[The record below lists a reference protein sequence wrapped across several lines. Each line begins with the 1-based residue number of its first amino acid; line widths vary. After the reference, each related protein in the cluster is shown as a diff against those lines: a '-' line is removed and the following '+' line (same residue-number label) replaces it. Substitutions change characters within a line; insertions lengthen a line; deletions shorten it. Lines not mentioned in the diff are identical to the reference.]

1 MTSRDFA
8 YWLMGSL
15 ELTPPEDGLNK
26 EQTQILKNHLN
37 MVFAHEITPDGKLKD
52 VDTSTVRF
60 VDGQETIDGLP
71 KINC

>member
-37 MVFAHEITPDGKLKD
+37 MVFAHDITPDGELKYKPGF
-52 VDTSTVRF
+52 SF
-60 VDGQETIDGLP
+60 DGQEEIDGLP
-71 KINC
+71 KVNC

>member
-37 MVFAHEITPDGKLKD
+37 MVFAHDISPDGEIKD
-52 VDTSTVRF
+52 RPVFSL
-60 VDGQETIDGLP
+60 DGQEEIDGLP
-71 KINC
+71 KVNC